1 MSFATLEQIISNKNS
16 AEDYINDNA
25 SITFFKNTYRQ
36 YKDFA
41 KINNEYILQNC
52 KFGDVCNFTLP
63 KTDYINNMTLSIFLP
78 AIKCKYRKWTKG
90 QLQEKLKEFG
100 YNWYVDKNDINKT
113 LTDED
118 FDLLVGGKIL
128 KNDDGYYRE
137 HEEDGIINNLV
148 KDLLSKKEYYESI
161 LKQLNQSIKDI
172 LKNITL
178 DDIRNIFNLT
188 FPCDNFTDLI
198 INTDYKVKDEVFN
211 LYNELSKKLI
221 NDYIEFDY
229 GYFDDNVIFNI
240 SDNEIKINE
249 YNIIKLVDNY
259 SIMYDNNNII
269 AIQFIYNDLNYF
281 VCLNENKDS
290 LIIKHYNPNRI
301 YNVLYPNN
309 NYNENITINSLSN
322 KYFKSIDYLYFI
334 YNNKNNYESFNNYLI
349 DYVKSYNEDDN
360 AINKITT
367 QQTIREIYNNYNN
380 KYFYDIKQ
388 LEFNYD
394 CNNYNNIP
402 NDYNAYTNLNDLLYT
417 TFNTIIENTFN
428 MENGYIN
435 KDDILDLIN
444 NYMFDKSLYDFINF
458 EINAYKDFYDK
469 INIDYK
475 IDEINYKD
483 DIIKFIFY
491 KDNDYIIIDNNN
503 LKFKDENILFD
514 IILSNLNDY
523 LDEEINNTTNQDN
536 YIILNTYKFNIN
548 QSNQL
553 INLLQYIDNI
563 TNTYYQLKLKLI
575 VLKCILELM
584 KVYINND
591 NHRIIKTLDYL
602 YNNSEYYKESL
613 VKIYEQFIN
622 ILYYNYQN
630 TNYYLFNYVN
640 FTKYYI
646 TKYISDTNKD
656 KLNELLEL
664 VSENMTEED
673 INYINDCLNDN
684 KKILNITNFNNIKNN
699 IINNL
704 FINEINEDKYIYDLM
719 NNIII
724 NEEILFDKY
733 NKNNIKIFN
742 IDCTKVNDKV
752 SEIMSEEYFNVFRDT
767 ILNDNDDQIISIF
780 DKIKQIFSVLNP
792 GENNIELLL
801 NYIYSYINSQDKY
814 EYFITLISYLFDIY
828 NKDDL
833 KNWNLIMKYL
843 MAFINDENEISKYNY
858 NEEINN
864 IKSYVNIFDKVLEK
878 ENGDYI
884 HSNQYALYNTLSNE
898 NDIYNGQLSYYNDYL
913 INKNNDEINFIKPI
927 DYSNYNLSLNNQH
940 YKDLINR
947 YLLDENKI
955 KKIDGFYSSYDYYNF
970 YEINE
975 FMIYN
980 NSNIR
985 NLILNSNNNVNTI
998 QTNNK
1003 INSIELIPQINNEII
1018 NYYYNIE
1025 SYFVMPVLI
1034 INDNNTYLSN
1044 DDLNNKLKQIG
1055 IKLYIFYLTIFD
1067 DFDIE
1072 NSTLSKSFNII
1083 YNKCNNQNEIIETKL
1098 YNFNYKLLNDSSIE
1112 CDIKQYNYDK
1122 LIYYDYENKI
1132 VNYNCDNIC
1141 FIKSF
1146 ENYTILKDKTNDN
1159 KYFFRCQINND
1170 NNIDFNYN
1178 NFIINDNNYT
1188 LPDINLEN
1196 IKNTEDTIKIIQLYK
1211 NNNEY
1216 VLTTNILDIL
1226 NHILFVYDNKI
1237 YKYEFIIPKGKN
1249 LYLYKLNYDNNEI
1262 INDKTIIK
1270 KLFNN
1275 ELIDINNYNKLFF
1288 IFITDIILKDLDSDS
1303 QNEYNDRI
1311 GYYTNENNYNDI
1323 SEDLF
1328 IYYETKNVI
1337 YKNNIITTDN
1347 NNAIIYLLKESKN
1360 VINIR
1365 FNIIP
1370 KKYVENNNNVNTFYN
1385 LNIESS
1391 SDKTIFYNEN
1401 TYIFNCISFF
1411 NNNYII
1417 NSYFE
1422 DNIITSY
1429 YNNNNNKYLLY
1440 TILFQIINNN
1450 NNEKKII
1457 YLIPDDNTIYNNIY
1471 YTSSNNQKYFYIYK
1485 KQIYN
1490 ESYNYYYYPIYDDE
1504 SFNIYELDNNEYY
1517 TYDDIKF
1524 YYFYV
1529 NEEKHNIDINN
1540 ENIKTFTNKSIEYN
1554 NEFPDLLEINKNFLL
1569 YKFENG
1575 DDYGHILLS
1584 YKDKNNNIKV
1594 FNNKIINGSIDDII
1608 TLNIYPYIPN
1618 RINKEHTNIE
1628 KLHLLEDNYNLI
1640 YYDNIYV
1647 DFNENN
1653 NFYLLSDYNKLIV
1666 LSSSGYF
1673 LINSKDID
1681 KNTEEDL
1688 KSAIINN
1695 MKLYNINGLQPNINL
1710 ISNEYHIF
1718 NHRYIMK
1725 YKPLIYVNEIII
1737 GIFNIDI
1744 IDNNDDKYL
1753 SQYIPYDNNILT
1765 TLSSKIFYKFDEN
1778 KNLEKSS
1785 YVSESNNGSYIL
1797 KYVQLEDNYENVY
1810 IQLNNYYYEID
1821 LIEDLD
1827 LYLASNFDHII
1838 KHFYFDKDKNKFVL
1852 KELKELDEIYDF
1864 IFIINQFDTN
1874 NNCSLYNWK
1883 ISNNNELDEGE
1894 WIKINKPYDVC
1905 YINDN
1910 YILHLNKDNLL
1921 ENPIDNNFTLS
1932 KLSNEQ
1938 EILYNDKIDDNDN
1951 NNIKIIDNINENDK
1965 TYDLLNKVYLYNKS
1979 NILQYIN
1986 NNLLNVLCNN
1996 TLYKQLYINN
2006 ILNIQIYD
2014 YVKGLNI
2021 IDYIKNIYKTL
2032 TNKEYDT
2039 TTNFYK
2045 YIESNYNYI
2054 YDSYDNLL
2062 SYCQNINNNY
2072 YDYFTTE
2079 YMTNCYIFNKII
2091 NNMDNYFFNYY
2102 INLLNNREIIHYVNN
2117 TTNSYEPIIRYID
2130 NVYNDNDIN
2139 DIYYS
2144 VNKLYINSNL
2154 TNTSTI
2160 QYISKYRSQLYND
2173 IINNY
2178 YIDKQFKEL
2187 LNTLSTYNYKYIY
2200 EGEEYNIDVNNIN
2213 FIYDLIYS
2221 NFMFNICHDD
2231 INNTYNNKILKYDFN
2246 DGNNYYIITNFINY
2260 LIDIINKINNN
2271 PNIELDEI
2279 LNTILDSREKDVILF
2294 IPNCLFNILY
2304 KYKFVSGDIYP
2315 NEFKTK
2321 INNENIEYED
2331 MEKIIINIYMLILNQ
2346 LKDKLEKVEF
2356 PIDKKAVKSNENEYI
2371 YNIIQNHMKLYN
2383 YSYIS
2388 YTDENYKD
2396 ITLSSSKEAILINKN
2411 LIEYLIESSIL
2422 EIKRLLDLIYIS
2434 SNHILIDN
2442 NEFNNYL
2449 NLYKNYMLCNEF
2461 SNIINYVKDNNIEPR
2476 YYSTHQVINDK
2487 INELITVNNTLLIN
2501 DIFYQFYKVEI
2512 IENEEHIVPSFEL
2525 YDYLFVINNYIINN
2539 FHQYYN
2545 KLFGYLLYN
2554 LSNNKFDYFKGNVIK
2569 ECIDYIINCPKI
2581 SNINPD
2587 RSSYIDFFGNSNY
2600 IYNYCIPYVNI
2611 ILNDFINSYK
2621 NYYLYKD
2628 IFNYLL
2634 EVFETN
2640 IYQPIDYIYIN
2651 IIKYIYEDIII
2662 NNNSTLI
2669 NKDLFKSYLT
2679 LNINEN
2685 NCTYD
2690 IFFDYED
2697 DYIKITKE
2705 QSTDYNFY
2713 YKYNNTSI
2721 ANEQK
2726 SILKV
2731 FILYKIYYELLQ
2743 PLNNKILPIL
2753 SDLYYD
2759 NNYLSIFDIFNYN
2772 QGMRK
2777 KRIESYLNDEQIDNN
2792 MHNYIEVFTDLLI
2805 KEEDYY
2811 KNIDNNNTNEIK
2823 SLINYCI
2830 DEYETHITDQDIL
2843 NIINTYKYNINQLNT
2858 IKNIADYIILNDD
2871 EILKELNKKLTIIIN
2886 NYYNDNNQLIKSC
2899 FDYLITQYKN
2909 IPIIYENLYNWYNE
2923 YKDILSINNINK
2935 MLDKIYDLN
2944 DDKQSEY
2951 ITPEIL
2957 YNKFYDIIN
2966 TQFNNF
2972 KYESDFI
2979 RFLIY
2984 YLINNSEF
2992 KILINIYNKSNSNI
3006 ELYNNIFDYY
3016 YRLYLNTLD
3025 KIDKIGYLEDNIYD
3039 LDNYSEC
3046 EDFIRE
3052 LWKKHNQNYIECC
3065 WIKEIGHYLID
3076 KIDFY
3081 IGDQLI
3087 DTLTGDLLHI
3097 YYKLFMNKELKKG
3110 YDKLIGNVKEINNY
3124 DNNIK
3129 NSYQL
3134 FIPLQFFFN
3143 RYIQCSIPMLS
3154 LIHSDAKVRITFNNM
3169 DKLILYNKE
3178 EGDIIFN
3185 NKHNDLYNGLMIVD
3199 NIIIKMDEK
3208 IKISQEIKR
3217 MLIDQHQYY
3226 YTTINLNQYNNKK
3239 IQISNEFYN
3248 SCKEFYLLIRLINEK
3263 QKNNYKI
3270 NNENILE
3277 RFDIRYN
3284 QQLRQPNEDIG
3295 IKMYSLLNKD
3305 LKHSRINDDGIY
3317 CYSFSLYPQDLQ
3329 PSGTS
3334 NMSKVGELE
3343 LDLYFNWEEIN
3354 KLDKNDRKVEIIWIC
3369 KNINFLNFVSGQGG
3383 LLYMNTEL

>member
-16 AEDYINDNA
+16 AEDYINNDA
-25 SITFFKNTYRQ
+25 SITLFKNTYRQ

-52 KFGDVCNFTLP
+52 KFGEVCNFTLP
-63 KTDYINNMTLSIFLP
+63 KTDYINNMTLSVFLP

-100 YNWYVDKNDINKT
+100 YNWYVDKNEINKE

-118 FDLLVGGKIL
+118 FDLLVGGKLI

-178 DDIRNIFNLT
+178 DDIRSIFNLT
-188 FPCDNFTDLI
+188 FPCDNFTNLI
-198 INTDYKVKDEVFN
+198 INTDYKVKNEVFN
-211 LYNELSKKLI
+211 LYNELSKKLM

-249 YNIIKLVDNY
+249 YNIIKLIDNYIKINDDNNFVDIDNY
-259 SIMYDNNNII
+259 SIMYDNDNII
-269 AIQFIYNDLNYF
+269 AVQFIYNDLNYF

-309 NYNENITINSLSN
+309 NYNENITINNLSN
-322 KYFKSIDYLYFI
+322 KYFKPIDYLYFI
-334 YNNKNNYESFNNYLI
+334 YNNKNNYELFNNYLI

-394 CNNYNNIP
+394 CNNYNNIS
-402 NDYNAYTNLNDLLYT
+402 NDYNTYTNLNDLLYI

-444 NYMFDKSLYDFINF
+444 NYMFDKSLYDFIDF
-458 EINAYKDFYDK
+458 EINSYKHFYDK
-469 INIDYK
+469 INIDYI

-483 DIIKFIFY
+483 DFIDFIFY

-503 LKFKDENILFD
+503 LKFKEEDIFFD
-514 IILSNLNDY
+514 IILSNLNEY
-523 LDEEINNTTNQDN
+523 LNEEINNTTNQDN
-536 YIILNTYKFNIN
+536 YEY
-548 QSNQL
+548 L
-553 INLLQYIDNI
+553 INCKTDINNKDNLNDLFDYIDKLYPDN
-563 TNTYYQLKLKLI
+563 NNENNDVEDFYKKNNQLKLKLI

-602 YNNSEYYKESL
+602 YNNSEYYKENI
-613 VKIYEQFIN
+613 VNIYEQFTR

-630 TNYYLFNYVN
+630 TNYYLFNYIN

-646 TKYISDTNKD
+646 TKYISELNKNI
-656 KLNELLEL
+656 LNELLEL
-664 VSENMTEED
+664 VNENMTEED
-673 INYINDCLNDN
+673 INYINDCLNVN

-699 IINNL
+699 IIDNL

-724 NEEILFDKY
+724 NEEILYDKY
-733 NKNNIKIFN
+733 KKNNIKIFN
-742 IDCTKVNDKV
+742 IECYEINNKV
-752 SEIMSEEYFNVFRDT
+752 SEIMSEEYFNVFKDT
-767 ILNDNDDQIISIF
+767 ILNDDDDNIISIF

-833 KNWNLIMKYL
+833 KNWNLIIKYL
-843 MAFINDENEISKYNY
+843 ISFINDENKISKYNY
-858 NEEINN
+858 NEDINEIN
-864 IKSYVNIFDKVLEK
+864 SYVNIFDKVLEK
-878 ENGDYI
+878 ENGNYI
-884 HSNQYALYNTLSNE
+884 HSNQYALCNTLSNE
-898 NDIYNGQLSYYNDYL
+898 NEIYNGQLSYYNDYL
-913 INKNNDEINFIKPI
+913 INKNNDEINFIKPK
-927 DYSNYNLSLNNQH
+927 DYSNYNLSLNNQY

-955 KKIDGFYSSYDYYNF
+955 KLVDGSYSLYNYFNF

-975 FMIYN
+975 YMNYN
-980 NSNIR
+980 ESNIR
-985 NLILNSNNNVNTI
+985 HLNQIANNEIKTL
-998 QTNNK
+998 
-1003 INSIELIPQINNEII
+1003 ELIPSVNNEVL
-1018 NYYYNIE
+1018 NYYYNIDT
-1025 SYFVMPVLI
+1025 YFVMPVLI
-1034 INDNNTYLSN
+1034 LTDEYNNEE
-1044 DDLNNKLKQIG
+1044 LKKIG
-1055 IKLYIFYLTIFD
+1055 IKLYVFYLTIFD
-1067 DFDIE
+1067 DF
-1072 NSTLSKSFNII
+1072 NKSTLSTSFNIV
-1083 YNKCNNQNEIIETKL
+1083 CNNKFYTFNYQLDNETKSL
-1098 YNFNYKLLNDSSIE
+1098 IDCNVSSYENYKFV
-1112 CDIKQYNYDK
+1112 
-1122 LIYYDYENKI
+1122 YYDLNKDI
-1132 VNYNCDNIC
+1132 INNNVDNDKIA
-1141 FIKSF
+1141 FVKSF
-1146 ENYTILKDKTNDN
+1146 ENYTLLKDNN
-1159 KYFFRCQINND
+1159 NEYFFRCSLNND
-1170 NNIDFNYN
+1170 NEINFNYDIHN
-1178 NFIINDNNYT
+1178 KNNYSPFKVLNNDEFKYYVDFIVLKQFDNENNT
-1188 LPDINLEN
+1188 INM
-1196 IKNTEDTIKIIQLYK
+1196 IQLYDDD
-1211 NNNEY
+1211 NTNE
-1216 VLTTNILDIL
+1216 LSKEKLNILNEIV
-1226 NHILFVYDNKI
+1226 FVYDNKLYYYNQSI
-1237 YKYEFIIPKGKN
+1237 KQNG
-1249 LYLYKLNYDNNEI
+1249 LYLQKLSYENNNIININNYDMKLLKNNI
-1262 INDKTIIK
+1262 LND
-1270 KLFNN
+1270 
-1275 ELIDINNYNKLFF
+1275 IDDNNYNKLFF
-1288 IFITDIILKDLDSDS
+1288 IFIKDIIIKKFKDNTTNSYS
-1303 QNEYNDRI
+1303 YSNKI
-1311 GYYTNENNYNDI
+1311 GYYIFNKLSNPQNIYTNIDNDQ
-1323 SEDLF
+1323 L
-1328 IYYETKNVI
+1328 IYYNNVI
-1337 YKNNIITTDN
+1337 YKDMSSQAIEKE
-1347 NNAIIYLLKESKN
+1347 AIIYLLNEEFNISVIKY
-1360 VINIR
+1360 VIND
-1365 FNIIP
+1365 
-1370 KKYVENNNNVNTFYN
+1370 NNTNKIYDINSINNTN
-1385 LNIESS
+1385 S
-1391 SDKTIFYNEN
+1391 IFDYNEN
-1401 TYIFNCISFF
+1401 KNKIYCFDCISFS
-1411 NNNYII
+1411 NNNELI
-1417 NSYFE
+1417 NDYFGN
-1422 DNIITSY
+1422 NIITAKYTISNT
-1429 YNNNNNKYLLY
+1429 NNSYLLY
-1440 TILFQIINNN
+1440 TILLKIDITEN
-1450 NNEKKII
+1450 NNETILTLT
-1457 YLIPDDNTIYNNIY
+1457 YFTPNTNTTNYYNIY
-1471 YTSSNNQKYFYIYK
+1471 YTSIVSDTSQKYYYIYNTNT
-1485 KQIYN
+1485 YN
-1490 ESYNYYYYPIYDDE
+1490 TYNYYYYPIYDDK
-1504 SFNIYELDNNEYY
+1504 SFTIYELKNNNNTTNKYEYF
-1517 TYDDIKF
+1517 TYENIKF
-1524 YYFYV
+1524 YYFKV
-1529 NEEKHNIDINN
+1529 DEINHKLDIDDNNIILFN
-1540 ENIKTFTNKSIEYN
+1540 NKSTEYN
-1554 NEFPDLLEINKNFLL
+1554 NEFPDLLNINEDLINDFFLL
-1569 YKFENG
+1569 YKFESNL
-1575 DDYGHILLS
+1575 DYGHILLY
-1584 YKDKNNNIKV
+1584 YKDENNKIKV
-1594 FNNKIINGSIDDII
+1594 YKDKIINGNINDII

-1618 RINKEHTNIE
+1618 RINEEHIE
-1628 KLHLLEDNYNLI
+1628 KLHVLENNLDDNYNLI
-1640 YYDNIYV
+1640 DYDNLYMN
-1647 DFNENN
+1647 FYTTRH
-1653 NFYLLSDYNKLIV
+1653 NFYLLSNYSKLIV
-1666 LSSSGYF
+1666 TSNSGYF
-1673 LINSKDID
+1673 LINSIEF
-1681 KNTEEDL
+1681 KNNSSKEE
-1688 KSAIINN
+1688 IINTK
-1695 MKLYNINGLQPNINL
+1695 MQLYNNNGDGLHSTSL
-1710 ISNEYHIF
+1710 IPNEYHIF

-1725 YKPLIYVNEIII
+1725 NTPLIYVISESTGTIVN
-1737 GIFNIDI
+1737 I
-1744 IDNNDDKYL
+1744 IDPVEEHDLYDT
-1753 SQYIPYDNNILT
+1753 QFIPYENNILT
-1765 TLSSKIFYKFDEN
+1765 TLSNQNYYVFDEN
-1778 KNLEKSS
+1778 KDLIKYNKILDS
-1785 YVSESNNGSYIL
+1785 YNGSYIM
-1797 KYVQLEDNYENVY
+1797 KYIQLDDNYENVY
-1810 IQLNNYYYEID
+1810 IQLNDYYYE
-1821 LIEDLD
+1821 LD
-1827 LYLASNFDHII
+1827 LSEDVELYLFSYVYQQIQ
-1838 KHFYFDKDKNKFVL
+1838 HFYFNKDKNKFVL
-1852 KELKELDEIYDF
+1852 DPIDDKYDY
-1864 IFIINQFDTN
+1864 IFIVNQYDTEN
-1874 NNCSLYNWK
+1874 NNTLYKWD
-1883 ISNNNELDEGE
+1883 NNE
-1894 WIKINKPYDVC
+1894 WKKIEDKFNIC

-1910 YILHLNKDNLL
+1910 YILHLNNDYLL
-1921 ENPIDNNFTLS
+1921 INPIDKNLTLS
-1932 KLSNEQ
+1932 KLNNQQ
-1938 EILYNDKIDDNDN
+1938 EILYYDDNDKD
-1951 NNIKIIDNINENDK
+1951 IKLIDNIDENNK
-1965 TYDLLNKVYLYNKS
+1965 TYELSNKVYLYNKS

-1986 NNLLNVLCNN
+1986 NNLLDVLCNN

-2006 ILNIQIYD
+2006 ILNTQIYD

-2032 TNKEYDT
+2032 TNKEYDI

-2045 YIESNYNYI
+2045 YLEKNYNYI

-2072 YDYFTTE
+2072 YNYFTTE
-2079 YMTNCYIFNKII
+2079 YITNCYIFSNII
-2091 NNMDNYFFNYY
+2091 NNIDNYYFNYY
-2102 INLLNNREIIHYVNN
+2102 INLSNNREITQN
-2117 TTNSYEPIIRYID
+2117 TTENKYKQIIRYID
-2130 NVYNDNDIN
+2130 NIYNDNNIN
-2139 DIYYS
+2139 EIKYS
-2144 VNKLYINSNL
+2144 VNKITINTNL
-2154 TNTSTI
+2154 ANTSPITNASRY
-2160 QYISKYRSQLYND
+2160 QSELYKE

-2178 YIDKQFKEL
+2178 YVDKQFKDL
-2187 LNTLSTYNYKYIY
+2187 LNTLSTYNYKYIWDQDNK
-2200 EGEEYNIDVNNIN
+2200 EYNIDVNNIN
-2213 FIYDLIYS
+2213 FVYDIIYS
-2221 NFMFNICHDD
+2221 KFMLNIFYEDKNGSD
-2231 INNTYNNKILKYDFN
+2231 IPILKYDYG
-2246 DGNNYYIITNFINY
+2246 DSNNYYIITNFINY

-2271 PNIELDEI
+2271 EQLDNRQKE
-2279 LNTILDSREKDVILF
+2279 VIDF
-2294 IPNCLFNILY
+2294 IPKCLFNILY
-2304 KYKFVSGDIYP
+2304 KYKFESGQVYFND
-2315 NEFKTK
+2315 FKTNV
-2321 INNENIEYED
+2321 NNQIIEED
-2331 MEKIIINIYMLILNQ
+2331 VDDHRLQIIIKNIFKKILLQ

-2356 PIDKKAVKSNENEYI
+2356 PIESKCQPSFNNEHY

-2383 YSYIS
+2383 YCYIS
-2388 YTDENYKD
+2388 YDDEIITDISLASDK
-2396 ITLSSSKEAILINKN
+2396 KILLMNKN
-2411 LIEYLIESSIL
+2411 LIEYLIEASIL
-2422 EIKRLLDLIYIS
+2422 EIKRVLNLITIT
-2434 SNHILIDN
+2434 SNNIIIDN
-2442 NEFNNYL
+2442 NEFINYL
-2449 NLYKNYMLCNEF
+2449 DLYKDYMLCDDF
-2461 SNIINYVKDNNIEPR
+2461 TNIINYVKDNGSSE

-2487 INELITVNNTLLIN
+2487 INELITIDDTFFNNNL
-2501 DIFYQFYKVEI
+2501 FYQFYKISE
-2512 IENEEHIVPSFEL
+2512 EEEHEHEITNEVEFKL
-2525 YDYLFVINNYIINN
+2525 YDYLFTINNYIIDH
-2539 FHQYYN
+2539 FHQDYN
-2545 KLFGYLLYN
+2545 NLFNYLLYN
-2554 LSNNKFDYFKGNVIK
+2554 LNYNNNLDISYNDGNIFK

-2581 SNINPD
+2581 SNINID
-2587 RSSYIDFFGNSNY
+2587 RTSYIDFFGNSNY

-2611 ILNDFINSYK
+2611 ILNDFINSYE
-2621 NYYLYKD
+2621 NYYLYKN

-2634 EVFETN
+2634 NVFETN

-2651 IIKYIYEDIII
+2651 IIKYIYEDIIL
-2662 NNNSTLI
+2662 NENPKLI
-2669 NKDLFKSYLT
+2669 NKDMFKSYLT
-2679 LNINEN
+2679 LTINTN
-2685 NCTYD
+2685 KCTYD
-2690 IFFDYED
+2690 IFFDYKDE
-2697 DYIKITKE
+2697 YLEIKKTS
-2705 QSTDYNFY
+2705 QTSSYNFY
-2713 YKYNNTSI
+2713 SNYNETIDTNKQ
-2721 ANEQK
+2721 N

-2772 QGMRK
+2772 QGMREN
-2777 KRIESYLNDEQIDNN
+2777 RIKSYLNEYQQYSNIYNF
-2792 MHNYIEVFTDLLI
+2792 IKVFTDLLI
-2805 KEEDYY
+2805 G
-2811 KNIDNNNTNEIK
+2811 
-2823 SLINYCI
+2823 
-2830 DEYETHITDQDIL
+2830 DE
-2843 NIINTYKYNINQLNT
+2843 
-2858 IKNIADYIILNDD
+2858 
-2871 EILKELNKKLTIIIN
+2871 NKD
-2886 NYYNDNNQLIKSC
+2886 YYNDEQLIKSC
-2899 FDYLITQYKN
+2899 FDYLITKFKQ
-2909 IPIIYENLYNWYNE
+2909 IPIKYENLTNWYNE
-2923 YKDILSINNINK
+2923 YKDILNNINIEDDNNK
-2935 MLDKIYDLN
+2935 IKYMLNKIYNLN
-2944 DDKQSEY
+2944 KNKQSEY

-3039 LDNYSEC
+3039 LENYSEC

-3110 YDKLIGNVKEINNY
+3110 YDKLIGNIKELNNY

-3129 NSYQL
+3129 NNYQL

-3169 DKLILYNKE
+3169 DKLILYNKD
-3178 EGDIIFN
+3178 EGDIIFE

-3226 YTTINLNQYNNKK
+3226 YTTINLNQYKNNNK